1 MDKNSSSTWFALRNP
16 VFARL
21 WLASVISGT
30 FVSAQDV
37 IATWLMHDLG
47 ASAFALSLM
56 ATAAS
61 APFFLFTLPA
71 GAVADIVNRK
81 VVIVCAVLWQAACSV
96 LLAIAA
102 WTNLLAIPF
111 VLACVF
117 ALGIGL
123 AFGAPVWGAIVPDI
137 VDKEELPSAIT
148 LGGVQLN
155 LSGIIG
161 PALGGLLLPLLGAPL
176 LISVNALTFVAV
188 ALAVLQWKP
197 RQTLS
202 SKLRENFTESFISS
216 LRYARNS
223 DRMKVILFR
232 NVLFSVVIS
241 VIPAL
246 LPVIALREL
255 NSSAAQLGLIFT
267 CVGIGSLVGAVF
279 VLPFLRQRITPNAII
294 STAMVIMSGVL
305 LSMALVRHIYLLMVF
320 ATFAG
325 VAWALAGSEIWIA
338 GQRVMPGWVRGR
350 MNAFQIMIGQGS
362 MALAAVIWGT
372 GANNL
377 SLDITFAAAAF
388 MALLALMLGYKFS
401 INFAAEAAVDAA
413 PISHQH
419 EFPVT
424 PGDDDGPVTVTI
436 EYNILNDDREQF
448 RVLMQEVEAICRRNG
463 AFQCQLDESLEQ
475 PGLFRLEYIVSTWA
489 EHLRQNLRMT
499 IDETKVFQKVWEL
512 HVGETEPIVRHFL
525 SSEAF
530 MHLEGFGF
538 SGRTFVNT
546 SRMPKPKT
554 RMVEVTTDA

>member
-1 MDKNSSSTWFALRNP
+1 MSGDPAPHGYFRADLMDKNSSSTWFALRNP

-279 VLPFLRQRITPNAII
+279 VLPFLRQRVTPNAII

-350 MNAFQIMIGQGS
+350 MNSFQIMIGQGS
-362 MALAAVIWGT
+362 MALAAVIWGA

-377 SLDITFAAAAF
+377 SLGITFAAAAF

-436 EYNILNDDREQF
+436 EYNVLNDDREQF

-499 IDETKVFQKVWEL
+499 IDETKVFQSSGDCMWKNDD
-512 HVGETEPIVRHFL
+512 EPIAEFFIKCLCTLNNLVFRAGL
-525 SSEAF
+525 S
-530 MHLEGFGF
+530 
-538 SGRTFVNT
+538 
-546 SRMPKPKT
+546 
-554 RMVEVTTDA
+554 